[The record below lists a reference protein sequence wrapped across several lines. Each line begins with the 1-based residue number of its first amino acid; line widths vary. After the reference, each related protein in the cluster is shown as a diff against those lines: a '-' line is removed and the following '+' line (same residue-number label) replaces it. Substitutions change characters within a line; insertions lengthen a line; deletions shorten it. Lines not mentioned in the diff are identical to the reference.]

1 MIESENVTLPETQI
15 GEEFRMPVIQCPH
28 CGTGTNFTLRA
39 QTASQTRA
47 TVECAIGRCEVCL
60 KEVWFE
66 LERADQ
72 SHVLTHWP
80 VWQEAAQEEL
90 PANVK
95 RAFNEAL
102 DCSRAGAWNG
112 ALCMCRRAIDDALMN
127 LGAPNKGNL
136 PTKLNALVESNVIAP
151 PLKDWA
157 DQARIGGKLAAHG
170 VGGDEWGQ
178 PDKDW
183 ADESDCNEVIEFCR
197 SFFEYAYVMKAR
209 LDKRRGMMP
218 ALQPELDN
226 SEL

>member
-1 MIESENVTLPETQI
+1 
-15 GEEFRMPVIQCPH
+15 MPVITCPH

-39 QTASQTRA
+39 QTSSQTKP

-72 SHVLTHWP
+72 NHVLSNWP

-90 PANVK
+90 PSNVK
-95 RAFNEAL
+95 RAFDEAL
-102 DCSRAGAWNG
+102 DCSRIGAWNG
-112 ALCMCRRAIDDALMN
+112 ALCMCRRAIDDALSD
-127 LGAPNKGNL
+127 LGAPEKGDL
-136 PTKLNALVESNVIAP
+136 PTKLKALVESNVIAP

-170 VGGDEWGQ
+170 AGGDPWGQ

-183 ADESDCNEVIEFCR
+183 ADESDGNEVIEFCR

-209 LDKRRGMMP
+209 LDRRRG
-218 ALQPELDN
+218 LDHASQSKPDGN
-226 SEL
+226 VP

>member
-1 MIESENVTLPETQI
+1 MTEAENATLPENQT
-15 GEEFRMPVIQCPH
+15 GEEPTMPVITCPH
-28 CGTGTNFTLRA
+28 CGTGANFAIRA
-39 QTASQTRA
+39 QTPSHTKA

-60 KEVWFE
+60 QEVWFE

-72 SHVLTHWP
+72 SHVLTNWP

-90 PANVK
+90 PPDVK

-102 DCSRAGAWNG
+102 DCARTKAWNG
-112 ALCMCRRAIDDALMN
+112 ALCMCRRAIDDALSN
-127 LGAPNKGNL
+127 LGAPEKGNL
-136 PTKLNALVESNVIAP
+136 PTKLNALVDANVIAP

-183 ADESDCNEVIEFCR
+183 ADENDCNEVIEFCR

-209 LDKRRGMMP
+209 LDKRRGTTP
-218 ALQPELDN
+218 ASQSELD
-226 SEL
+226 SSAS